1 MDKIIFLS
9 IFFNSA
15 ALNAAEK
22 AGMPQLNPTTW
33 FPQIFW
39 LIITFAFLYLVISKI
54 VLPRLSESIE
64 QRNDHISDNIDEAKN
79 LKIQAEEHQQKYLKI
94 IEEAKKE
101 AQLLIE
107 KNKKDL
113 LEEFE
118 NKKKEI
124 NIKSEEKLKQVEEEI
139 NTFKI
144 EAMKSIND
152 IASQVAKDLVKKVSK
167 AETNEASARAI
178 VEEISKKLTRGLN

>member
-9 IFFNSA
+9 IFLNSA

-39 LIITFAFLYLVISKI
+39 LIITFTFLYLVISKI

-79 LKIQAEEHQQKYLKI
+79 LKLQAEEQQQKYQKD
-94 IEEAKKE
+94 IEEAKKRST
-101 AQLLIE
+101 AI
-107 KNKKDL
+107 NRKK
-113 LEEFE
+113 
-118 NKKKEI
+118 
-124 NIKSEEKLKQVEEEI
+124 
-139 NTFKI
+139 
-144 EAMKSIND
+144 
-152 IASQVAKDLVKKVSK
+152 
-167 AETNEASARAI
+167 
-178 VEEISKKLTRGLN
+178 